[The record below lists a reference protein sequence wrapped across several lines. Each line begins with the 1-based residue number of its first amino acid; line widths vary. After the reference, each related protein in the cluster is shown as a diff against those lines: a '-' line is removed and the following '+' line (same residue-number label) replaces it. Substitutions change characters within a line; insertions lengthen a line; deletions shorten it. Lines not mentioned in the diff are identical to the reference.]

1 MSYFES
7 AKTRQIV
14 ALTGVLV
21 LFVFLF
27 FSLKN
32 FIPSFLGALILY
44 IVFYPVMNFLHVKKK
59 LNKTFSAIIII
70 LCSIIIVIVPSFAL
84 VDLLIEKL
92 RSILSGNAL
101 LMAQLKHGN
110 AYISAH
116 TGFNIVSPE
125 NIANI
130 QSKVSA
136 ILPGLLNQTFSIVLY
151 VFIMFFILFY
161 MLYNWRSVTEMIVYY
176 FPYKKENS
184 ELFAKELVAQTY
196 SNVLGAPLL
205 AMIQGVFSIIGF
217 YIFGLHEPIF
227 WGLMCA
233 FLSFVPYIGSALIW
247 IPAGIIQLSMAEQWQ
262 GIGILVYGL
271 VVISGVNHVFRFIF
285 QKKVA
290 HVHPLITV
298 FGIIVG
304 VDWFGLPG
312 LIFGPILISYFFIM
326 IQIYRMEYGNKSILK
341 D

>member
-1 MSYFES
+1 
-7 AKTRQIV
+7 
-14 ALTGVLV
+14 
-21 LFVFLF
+21 
-27 FSLKN
+27 
-32 FIPSFLGALILY
+32 
-44 IVFYPVMNFLHVKKK
+44 
-59 LNKTFSAIIII
+59 
-70 LCSIIIVIVPSFAL
+70 
-84 VDLLIEKL
+84 
-92 RSILSGNAL
+92 
-101 LMAQLKHGN
+101 
-110 AYISAH
+110 
-116 TGFNIVSPE
+116 
-125 NIANI
+125 
-130 QSKVSA
+130 
-136 ILPGLLNQTFSIVLY
+136 LLNQTFSIVLY
-151 VFIMFFILFY
+151 VCIMFFILFY